1 MSELRALSADLMRYI
16 PMDSAAFDE
25 DYRSTPENTQ
35 SLPALKFQKRDLE
48 ELWGNIKDKL
58 RQIRESPRLTLPEE
72 AESINL
78 NEITK
83 QVRHAKK
90 FYRTSMISIDE
101 SIEAITRINNPPT
114 NPVTSPIV
122 TPTNNSSS
130 FNVPPCDMPIFSGD
144 FKSWASLSDWGS
156 GRLSSDLW

>member
-1 MSELRALSADLMRYI
+1 MPPLSEPRSGLRVFSDL
-16 PMDSAAFDE
+16 AAFDE

-78 NEITK
+78 NDNNK
-83 QVRHAKK
+83 
-90 FYRTSMISIDE
+90 TS
-101 SIEAITRINNPPT
+101 ATCQKVLQN
-114 NPVTSPIV
+114 
-122 TPTNNSSS
+122 
-130 FNVPPCDMPIFSGD
+130 
-144 FKSWASLSDWGS
+144 
-156 GRLSSDLW
+156 

>member
-1 MSELRALSADLMRYI
+1 
-16 PMDSAAFDE
+16 MDSAAFDE

-78 NEITK
+78 N
-83 QVRHAKK
+83 ASAG
-90 FYRTSMISIDE
+90 FGE
-101 SIEAITRINNPPT
+101 SSTDLVFAGKAFIAE
-114 NPVTSPIV
+114 
-122 TPTNNSSS
+122 
-130 FNVPPCDMPIFSGD
+130 
-144 FKSWASLSDWGS
+144 S
-156 GRLSSDLW
+156 GRLMAETKRFSLDEKLIIADVDIELLEFQRQRNTSFRINACSLA